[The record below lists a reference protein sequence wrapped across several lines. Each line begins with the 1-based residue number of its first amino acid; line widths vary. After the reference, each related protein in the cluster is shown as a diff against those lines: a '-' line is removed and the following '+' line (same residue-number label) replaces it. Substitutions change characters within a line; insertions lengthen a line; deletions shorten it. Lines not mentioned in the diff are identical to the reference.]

1 MSDEV
6 VDSPLLHY
14 HSQLAMRTSCNKYCN
29 PSIFH
34 LLDMPRLFS
43 PSLNFYIKKTNIKVG
58 CQVFGLSSKVHQDW
72 YKCKHRGR
80 WVVLPF
86 FFTKKE
92 KRKKK
97 VSFFSLMSQICQKD
111 QQETCSNHI
120 ILAISMDPST
130 IKVPF
135 SFSLTLMVNK
145 IHDTILLKNTF
156 GRKECM

>member
-6 VDSPLLHY
+6 VDLPLLHY
-14 HSQLAMRTSCNKYCN
+14 HSQLTMRTSCDKYCN

-58 CQVFGLSSKVHQDW
+58 CQVFCLSSKVHQDW

-86 FFTKKE
+86 FFTKK
-92 KRKKK
+92 RKKK
-97 VSFFSLMSQICQKD
+97 KESVLFLSDESNLSKRSTRNVFKSYYSSYINGSLHNKGSFFLLLD
-111 QQETCSNHI
+111 SNG
-120 ILAISMDPST
+120 
-130 IKVPF
+130 KQ
-135 SFSLTLMVNK
+135 
-145 IHDTILLKNTF
+145 NT
-156 GRKECM
+156 